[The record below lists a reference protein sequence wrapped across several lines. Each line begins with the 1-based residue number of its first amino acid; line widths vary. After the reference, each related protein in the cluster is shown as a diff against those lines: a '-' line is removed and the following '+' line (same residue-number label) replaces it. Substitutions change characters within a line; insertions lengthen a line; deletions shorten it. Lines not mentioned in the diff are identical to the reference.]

1 MLALR
6 VVIVLLLIFIQDIN
20 VTGIVRRN
28 LVGDDEDYTGIS
40 SGSGQDTLVNNDNN
54 SYCDDVY
61 ANSSE
66 CSFNRELVTLTSND
80 QVIITTDVMLL
91 SIISLV
97 DLENITIIGHTVLL

>member
-28 LVGDDEDYTGIS
+28 LVGYDEDYTGIS
-40 SGSGQDTLVNNDNN
+40 SSSGQDTLVNNDNN

-66 CSFNRELVTLTSND
+66 FSFNHELVTHTSND